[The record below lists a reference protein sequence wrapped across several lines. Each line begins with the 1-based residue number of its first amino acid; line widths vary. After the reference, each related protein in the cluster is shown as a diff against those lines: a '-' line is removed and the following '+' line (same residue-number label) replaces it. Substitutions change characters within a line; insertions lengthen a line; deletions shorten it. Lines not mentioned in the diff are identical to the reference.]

1 MGDQREHPRLLI
13 NREFASLDDFIAEYV
28 TDISQGGV
36 FIRSRSPLPIGTRVD
51 LHFTI
56 LLEDFHTIEG
66 VGEVVR
72 VVADGPGQGMGVRFI
87 ELTDES
93 RALVDR
99 IVADYAR
106 GGGDA

>member
-72 VVADGPGQGMGVRFI
+72 VVDAGPGQGMGVKFI
-87 ELTDES
+87 ELTPDS
-93 RALVDR
+93 QSLVDR
-99 IVADYAR
+99 IAAEKAQSD
-106 GGGDA
+106 